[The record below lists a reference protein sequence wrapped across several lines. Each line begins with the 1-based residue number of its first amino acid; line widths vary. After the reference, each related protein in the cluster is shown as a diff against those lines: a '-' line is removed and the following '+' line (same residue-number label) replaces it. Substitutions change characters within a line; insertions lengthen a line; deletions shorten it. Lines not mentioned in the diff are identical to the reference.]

1 MEIIITMLV
10 LGALPIVAA
19 VLLDEA
25 PADSRPGRSYVR
37 RVISLVGTW
46 RLRMRDRR
54 ELKLMS
60 EKSLRELGLTRY
72 DALQEIRKPFWR
84 A

>member
-1 MEIIITMLV
+1 MEIVITMLV

-25 PADSRPGRSYVR
+25 PADSRPDRSYVR

-72 DALQEIRKPFWR
+72 DALREIRKPFWR